1 MAPAVRAIVEQE
13 RAFSA
18 ASVAKSTRDAFMEF
32 LADDSLLFRPGP
44 VPGKMFIRN
53 RPAPPGKLVWAP
65 TFADA
70 ASSEDIGY
78 TTGPY
83 EFRKAE
89 MTETPQSWG
98 HYVSIWR
105 KQRDGSW
112 KVEVEL
118 GVSHEKFAT
127 AVADVKDVAT
137 PPASAGGAAPG
148 GAKPAAAAATSG
160 ANSANS
166 AKPAAAGAEAKTAT
180 PPSAPGG
187 AAAAN
192 PPAAGA
198 GAAASTQKPAAGAA
212 KPAAGTANPPASGA
226 TPPASAGAANSA
238 KPGAAGAEAKTATPS
253 ANPQAAG
260 ATPVPAAP
268 LNPAKQAEEAL
279 KELDRAFAK
288 AVADQGAV
296 KAFAAASSANIRV
309 YRNGSLPIV
318 GKAGLEAMQAN
329 ALGSSWQPAHA
340 RVSASGDF
348 GYTTGMITMGAA
360 PTPGSQGQPS
370 YYVRVW
376 RRDKSGA
383 WKVELDIV
391 N

>member
-1 MAPAVRAIVEQE
+1 VALVGLGAVVRAQMTPAVRAIVEQE

-44 VPGKMFIRN
+44 VPGKMFVRN
-53 RPAPPGKLVWAP
+53 RPAPPGKLSWAP

-118 GVSHEKFAT
+118 GISHEKFST

-137 PPASAGGAAPG
+137 PPASAGGD
-148 GAKPAAAAATSG
+148 AKPAAKTG
-160 ANSANS
+160 A
-166 AKPAAAGAEAKTAT
+166 PAAAGATTTSNKPAAG
-180 PPSAPGG
+180 APAS

-198 GAAASTQKPAAGAA
+198 TPAANSAKPPAAGTGANSA
-212 KPAAGTANPPASGA
+212 TPPKAAGTANPPASGA
-226 TPPASAGAANSA
+226 TAAANSA
-238 KPGAAGAEAKTATPS
+238 KPPAAAAG
-253 ANPQAAG
+253 NPPAAG
-260 ATPVPAAP
+260 ATPAPAAP
-268 LNPAKQAEEAL
+268 LSAAKQAEEAL

-288 AVADQGAV
+288 AVTEQGAV

-318 GKAGLEAMQAN
+318 GKAAVEAMQAS
-329 ALGSSWQPAHA
+329 AIGSGWQPAHA

-360 PTPGSQGQPS
+360 PTPGSQGQPQ